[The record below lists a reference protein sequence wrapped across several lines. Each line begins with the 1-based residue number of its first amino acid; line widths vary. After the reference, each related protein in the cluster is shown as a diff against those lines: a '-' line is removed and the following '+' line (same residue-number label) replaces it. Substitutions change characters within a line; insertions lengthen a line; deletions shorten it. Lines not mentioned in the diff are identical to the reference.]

1 MTDFQDKML
10 PDAADILAPDGS
22 EVRILC
28 ASERGSAAH
37 FTLAP
42 GQVSK
47 AICHRT
53 VEEIWYITEGKG
65 QMWRCH
71 GGREDWLDLQPGLSL
86 TITVGTK
93 FQFRNLG
100 REPMTAVAVTMPPWP
115 GETEAV
121 VVEGCWAARI

>member
-71 GGREDWLDLQPGLSL
+71 GEREEWLDLQPGLSL
-86 TITVGTK
+86 TIPVGTK